1 MPGVSRPLPG
11 RKGDRLWPTN
21 VFCRY
26 FACIV
31 NSYLLVVLAIL
42 VVGYLL
48 EVTVSLL
55 TLGSLDPVLPEE
67 FDGIYDPDD
76 YARSQEYTRV
86 TTRFSILQSSVML
99 PLTVAFILS
108 GGFNVL
114 DTWARGLGFSQV
126 PTGLVFTGLVMLLAW
141 LTQLPFSLYST
152 FVIEDRFGLNRT
164 TGKTY
169 LLDILKTMLLA
180 VALGGPVLALVFL
193 FFQRFG
199 GMAWLYCWALVAV
212 VTIIMQFIA
221 PVVILPLF
229 NRFTPLEDGPL
240 REAITAY
247 ARRQEF
253 PLQGVFTMDGSRR
266 SNRLNAFFTGFGRF
280 RRIVFFDTLLAKMA
294 VPEIMAILAHEM
306 GHWKKKHI
314 LKMTVISLL
323 QTGFMF
329 ALMSLFIN
337 NRGLFAAF
345 AMDHV
350 SVYAGLVFFGF
361 LYSPIAA
368 LISILTNRISRRHEY
383 EADAYAVASTGLGN
397 ELITGLKKLCRVN
410 MANLTP
416 HPLQVF
422 LAYSHPP
429 VLERIRAIRSLG

>member
-1 MPGVSRPLPG
+1 M
-11 RKGDRLWPTN
+11 
-21 VFCRY
+21 
-26 FACIV
+26 
-31 NSYLLVVLAIL
+31 NSYLFVVLAIL

-55 TLGSLDPVLPEE
+55 TLASLDPALPEE
-67 FDGIYDPDD
+67 FVGIYDPDE
-76 YARSQEYTRV
+76 YARSQEYTRM
-86 TTRFSILQSSVML
+86 TTRFSILQASIML
-99 PLTVAFILS
+99 PLTVAFILL
-108 GGFNVL
+108 GGFNAL
-114 DTWARGLGFSQV
+114 DIYARSPGFSQV
-126 PTGLVFTGLVMLLAW
+126 LTGLVFTALVMLLAF

-152 FVIEDRFGLNRT
+152 FIIEERFGLNNT

-180 VALGGPVLALVFL
+180 VVLGGPVLALVFL
-193 FFQRFG
+193 FFERFG

-212 VTIIMQFIA
+212 VTIVIQVFA
-221 PVVILPLF
+221 PVIILPLF

-240 REAITAY
+240 QEAITAY
-247 ARRQEF
+247 ASQQGF

-280 RRIVFFDTLLAKMA
+280 RRIVFFDTLLATMTGQ
-294 VPEIMAILAHEM
+294 EIMAILAHEM

-314 LKMTVISLL
+314 LKMTLISLL

-337 NRGLFAAF
+337 NRGMFAAF
-345 AMDHV
+345 GMDHV

-361 LYSPIAA
+361 LYTPISTVV
-368 LISILTNRISRRHEY
+368 SILTNSISRRHEY
-383 EADAYAVASTGLGN
+383 EADAYAVGSTGLGE
-397 ELITGLKKLCRVN
+397 ELIMGLKKLCRAN

-416 HPLQVF
+416 HPLQVV
-422 LAYSHPP
+422 LGYSHPP
-429 VLERIRAIRSLG
+429 VLERIRAIRSMRR

>member
-1 MPGVSRPLPG
+1 M
-11 RKGDRLWPTN
+11 
-21 VFCRY
+21 
-26 FACIV
+26 
-31 NSYLLVVLAIL
+31 NSYLVVVLAIL

-55 TLGSLDPVLPEE
+55 TLRSLDPALPEE
-67 FDGIYDPDD
+67 FVGIYDPDE
-76 YARSQEYTRV
+76 YGRSQEYTRV

-99 PLTVAFILS
+99 PLTIAFILL

-126 PTGLVFTGLVMLLAW
+126 LTGLVFTGLVMLLA
-141 LTQLPFSLYST
+141 LLSQLPFSLYST
-152 FVIEDRFGLNRT
+152 FVIEERFGLNNT

-169 LLDILKTMLLA
+169 LLDMLKTILLA
-180 VALGGPVLALVFL
+180 VVLGGPVLALVFL
-193 FFQRFG
+193 FFERYG
-199 GMAWLYCWALVAV
+199 GTAWLYCWLLVAV
-212 VTIIMQFIA
+212 VTIVVQVIA
-221 PVVILPLF
+221 PVIILPLF
-229 NRFTPLEDGPL
+229 NRFTPLENGPL
-240 REAITAY
+240 QEAITAY
-247 ARRQEF
+247 ASQQGF

-329 ALMSLFIN
+329 ALMSLFIS

-345 AMDHV
+345 GMDHV

-361 LYSPIAA
+361 LYTPIATVV
-368 LISILTNRISRRHEY
+368 SILTNTISRRHEY
-383 EADAYAVASTGLGN
+383 EADAYAVASTGLGE
-397 ELITGLKKLCRVN
+397 ELIMGLKKLCRAN

-416 HPLQVF
+416 HPLQVV
-422 LAYSHPP
+422 LGYSHPP
-429 VLERIRAIRSLG
+429 VLERIRAIRSMRR